1 MLGLVITL
9 CQSACRWDVKK
20 EVIHTARAAVTGAPL
35 VQAVKLGNLVFCSG
49 ASPRDPLQGNKVVEG
64 GFTAQATQALANLKA
79 VLEAAGSGFEH
90 CLKATCFILD
100 VDENLPLLNE
110 VWVQHF
116 GKNLPARTVVGVA
129 KLRENYLLEVEVTA
143 YVPGSAPNGLCVSGC
158 SSLERT
164 LQRELSLEWPC

>member
-1 MLGLVITL
+1 M
-9 CQSACRWDVKK
+9 KK
-20 EVIHTARAAVTGAPL
+20 QVVHTDRAAVTGAPL

-49 ASPRDPLQGNKVVEG
+49 ASPRDPKQGNKVVEG
-64 GFTAQATQALANLKA
+64 GFTIQATQALANLKA

-100 VDENLPLLNE
+100 LNKNLPLLNE

-129 KLRENYLLEVEVTA
+129 TLRENYLLEVEATA
-143 YVPGSAPNGLCVSGC
+143 YVP
-158 SSLERT
+158 
-164 LQRELSLEWPC
+164 